1 MKLLIKSL
9 RCFSTQ
15 FLARAT
21 NKMSQEFDTISPTI
35 RTLVFFDT
43 ETTGL
48 LHREGRNCRIVEM
61 CFVAVLREHLLDQE
75 ALFPRVLNKLSLCI
89 NPKKKMD
96 SVSSSIHGLTNELLE
111 HMTPLSN
118 DDYVMI
124 SAFLNKLP
132 TPICLVAHNGN
143 QFDFPLLRSEMQR
156 LGKQLPDDL
165 LCVDTLPGLRNQLKS
180 FIETREFLCEIERL
194 EQYDNLLNDGND
206 ELLALAAERM
216 ETLHNEDLDVSN
228 IRTSGETEEELSG
241 RRHHAERRNKTNG
254 GSLYWRQ
261 QANNTT
267 PSKQRGNKI
276 PNFKQDTVY
285 KVLFHETPVSHR
297 AENDVMNLLR
307 IVHCIGEPLLDWM
320 DKHCQEFSNMR
331 LYM

>member
-1 MKLLIKSL
+1 MKLLVKSI

-15 FLARAT
+15 FLSRAT
-21 NKMSQEFDTISPTI
+21 NKMSQEYEIISPSI
-35 RTLVFFDT
+35 RTMVFLDT

-75 ALFPRVLNKLSLCI
+75 ASFPRVLNKLSLCI

-96 SVSSSIHGLTNELLE
+96 PVSSSINGLTNELLE
-111 HMTPLSN
+111 HMAPLSN

-132 TPICLVAHNGN
+132 APICLVAHNGN

-156 LGKQLPDDL
+156 LGKQLPNDI
-165 LCVDTLPGLRNQLKS
+165 LCVDTLPGLRSQLKS
-180 FIETREFLCEIERL
+180 FLETRDFLCEIERL
-194 EQYDNLLNDGND
+194 EQYDSLLNDGND
-206 ELLALAAERM
+206 ELLLLAAERM
-216 ETLHNEDLDVSN
+216 ETLHNEDLDVSD
-228 IRTSGETEEELSG
+228 IRTSSETEKELSSGKNVG
-241 RRHHAERRNKTNG
+241 RGSKGT

-276 PNFKQDTVY
+276 PNFKLDTIY
-285 KVLFHETPVSHR
+285 KVLFHEIPVSHR

-307 IVHCIGEPLLDWM
+307 IVHCIGEPLLEWM
-320 DKHCQEFSNMR
+320 DKHCQELSNMR